1 MFEVLEHTADIGF
14 RAWGNTLEEL
24 FTAAAEALVAMAIEI
39 DTVEPRETYFL
50 QAVGDNREE
59 LFVNWLNE
67 VLYYLD
73 GRRLA
78 MRTFSVE
85 QLTNTSVRGTARGE
99 PLDPRRHPPKLVIKG
114 VTYHQLR
121 IEKSEKG
128 WECDVYL
135 DI

>member
-24 FTAAAEALVAMAIEI
+24 FAAAAEALVAMAIEI

>member
-24 FTAAAEALVAMAIEI
+24 FAAAAEALVAMAIEI

-78 MRTFSVE
+78 MKTFSVE